1 MTEKF
6 LKLTPEKQQQIL
18 RAMCEEF
25 TEHSYEDASTNRIV
39 EKAGISKGT
48 LFNYFGCKEE
58 MYHALLR
65 YVLELLKGYAI
76 DDFETSDFIERCRIL
91 AELDLKIYRESPY
104 MINFFARIYVGKGTH
119 IPDDITE
126 TIGILL
132 SEAMERLYAN
142 VDYSLFR
149 TDVDTTLMMKM
160 IRFTFDGYIQEV
172 IGKMQMEEL
181 TADMLEALMDDYDVF
196 LKGME
201 TIYYRK
207 LERGCEDAD

>member
-1 MTEKF
+1 
-6 LKLTPEKQQQIL
+6 
-18 RAMCEEF
+18 
-25 TEHSYEDASTNRIV
+25 
-39 EKAGISKGT
+39 
-48 LFNYFGCKEE
+48 
-58 MYHALLR
+58 
-65 YVLELLKGYAI
+65 
-76 DDFETSDFIERCRIL
+76 
-91 AELDLKIYRESPY
+91 
-104 MINFFARIYVGKGTH
+104 MINLSARIYVGKGTH

-149 TDVDTTLMMKM
+149 TDVDTTLMRKM